1 MYGLFERNDIDK
13 TKEML
18 VAAGYTI
25 ISENQKPSVYNIK
38 NTVITQKYGKDN
50 RVVSIVY
57 SVFDNNDES
66 NYNIM
71 IDLEVVINGKKETI
85 KNHAKNYSEIES
97 FVNADENQ
105 FQDMISAARIRTAE
119 SMNQFIKSLK

>member
-1 MYGLFERNDIDK
+1 MYGLFEKNDIDR

-18 VAAGYTI
+18 VAARYTV

-38 NTVITQKYGKDN
+38 NTVITQEYGKDN
-50 RVVSIVY
+50 RVVRILY
-57 SVFDNNDES
+57 STFGDDES
-66 NYNIM
+66 NQNIT
-71 IDLEVVINGKKETI
+71 IYLEVVINGKREI
-85 KNHAKNYSEIES
+85 VNMAENYSEIES

-105 FQDMISAARIRTAE
+105 LQDMISVARARRAE

>member
-1 MYGLFERNDIDK
+1 MYGLFEKNDINR

-38 NTVITQKYGKDN
+38 NTVTTQKYGKDN

-57 SVFDNNDES
+57 STFGNDES

-97 FVNADENQ
+97 FVNADETQ
-105 FQDMISAARIRTAE
+105 FQDMISAARIRTAD

>member
-1 MYGLFERNDIDK
+1 MYGLFEKNDINR

-18 VAAGYTI
+18 VTAGYTI

-38 NTVITQKYGKDN
+38 NTVTTQKYGKDN

-57 SVFDNNDES
+57 STFGNDES

>member
-1 MYGLFERNDIDK
+1 MYGLFEKNDINR

-38 NTVITQKYGKDN
+38 NTVTTQKYGKDN

-57 SVFDNNDES
+57 STFGNDES